1 MSKERDLIESMR
13 NSLSGAPDAL
23 PGIPISSK
31 SQNIDLGSGMEI
43 ISNILSSMVNDP
55 VFYVKILGLLVITVI
70 IIMVSFEMIASGA

>member
-23 PGIPISSK
+23 PGIPISSSPK
-31 SQNIDLGSGMEI
+31 SIDLGSGMEI

-55 VFYVKILGLLVITVI
+55 IFYVKILGLLVITVVI
-70 IIMVSFEMIASGA
+70 VMVSFEMIASGA